1 MDMFSLSFYVVQR
14 RLVLRVTAA
23 AACAMRRF
31 LVACL
36 GAAVLGFSSAVWDAS
51 MAAVAPVVYE
61 KPLERIT
68 TSRHYS
74 YGLYEPCFFFLEE
87 GR

>member
-1 MDMFSLSFYVVQR
+1 
-14 RLVLRVTAA
+14 
-23 AACAMRRF
+23 
-31 LVACL
+31 
-36 GAAVLGFSSAVWDAS
+36 

-74 YGLYEPCFFFLEE
+74 YGLYEPFFFFLEE